1 MAKLSLDGLYE
12 EYARDVLRYLLSLSA
27 DRATAEDMMQETFYR
42 AYLHIED
49 LHDEKV
55 RPWLFRVAQNAYID
69 HIRKR
74 KKESIQSDEF
84 FSVMRDKGAS
94 VEHRVFQQ
102 EKLGEVID
110 RIGRLPEPQK
120 QALLLVTVHD
130 FTYREASEIIG
141 VSEANTRLLVFRA
154 RKKLRDFER
163 GEEDE

>member
-49 LHDEKV
+49 LHEEKV

-74 KKESIQSDEF
+74 KKESITSDEF
-84 FSVMRDKGAS
+84 FTGLKDTGAS
-94 VEHRVFQQ
+94 MEHRVFQQ
-102 EKLGEVID
+102 EKLGEVIE
-110 RIGRLPEPQK
+110 RMQRLPEPQK

-130 FTYREASEIIG
+130 FTYREASEILG
-141 VSEANTRLLVFRA
+141 VSESNTRLLVFRA